1 MRLVLAALLALG
13 AVPAQAGPVVSGRVS
28 APATAGVAIGNI
40 RAAGATVSVPSVS
53 LTAALTLSLSPSLA
67 PALPALHSAP
77 SLPADEAAASPAA
90 SLQAAVPAPSA
101 RSAAPSA
108 PRHAPAGLAAAL
120 AASAEAPK
128 PGAQESARESL
139 DAAAEK
145 AAAPRAEGEG
155 AEAGKLSG
163 DARFDGAGRKDALS
177 GKPAPSEEPVPPG
190 RWLRRRS
197 GLGSAATL
205 AGGGALLAATGPTQ
219 AVPVPN
225 VPDAVAAELA
235 QAAQGGLLHAVG
247 QTGYV
252 VGNALAF
259 IFPLFEIYRAY
270 KTGSAAAMPKARAA
284 LLMGASLAVGLFVLT
299 LSGLPVWAIQN
310 IFGALALGVVWPSAW
325 AARKL
330 GVASE
335 GQGVSAKAVAA
346 TLVTAAAALGAS
358 AALYYLV
365 AAPFV
370 PMLITATFGAAAIGA
385 ITLGIQVAAAAVQA
399 FLFAPDLI
407 KLMRGQAAQ
416 GGFSPGFTLAL
427 TLASLSFVVYS
438 AVRLAGAPWGS
449 TSMWQFALYTG
460 LYLLYTVTSGATWW
474 LGRKRAPR
482 NN

>member
-77 SLPADEAAASPAA
+77 SPPPASPPLSPLPPKLPSRARRSPPARA
-90 SLQAAVPAPSA
+90 STPPP
-101 RSAAPSA
+101 RRPPRRA
-108 PRHAPAGLAAAL
+108 PRG
-120 AASAEAPK
+120 
-128 PGAQESARESL
+128 R
-139 DAAAEK
+139 
-145 AAAPRAEGEG
+145 APRPGS
-155 AEAGKLSG
+155 SG

-197 GLGSAATL
+197 GLGIAATL